1 MPKLIMM
8 RISKDITGTRAFP
21 RGDAQHD
28 RHEAVRSELRLPY
41 QERIRLKKLAQRRMK
56 TRQQRAVT
64 PLKVGIL
71 NVGTLTGQG
80 MELVDM
86 MERRKINV
94 LCLRETKW
102 KGQKARGMGN
112 GYKLYYNGVD
122 GRRNGAGI
130 VLDPELKKGVLSVS
144 RESDRLIW
152 IKMEINKV
160 AVNVVSAYT
169 PQQGCDE
176 EEEKEEF
183 WDLMDEVMGK
193 IPGNEIVWLGG
204 NLNGHIG
211 QGNAGVEEITGKVGS
226 SERNATGEKI
236 VDFAMRNK
244 IAILNTYFKKEVS
257 RRTTYKSGGNTSQVD
272 YLLCRRDQ
280 LKHSTDCTVLPGESV
295 AKQHRLVICKIE
307 LQTQRQSKQN
317 GIRKTK

>member
-1 MPKLIMM
+1 M

-28 RHEAVRSELRLPY
+28 RREAVRSGLRLPY

-56 TRQQRAVT
+56 RRQQKAVT
-64 PLKVGIL
+64 PVKVGTL
-71 NVGTLTGQG
+71 NVGTLTGRS

-94 LCLRETKW
+94 LCLQETKW
-102 KGQKARGMGN
+102 KGQKAREMDN

-122 GRRNGAGI
+122 GRRNGVGI

-160 AVNVVSAYT
+160 LVNVISAYA
-169 PQQGCDE
+169 PQQGCD

-183 WDLMDEVMGK
+183 WDLMDEVMG
-193 IPGNEIVWLGG
+193 
-204 NLNGHIG
+204 
-211 QGNAGVEEITGKVGS
+211 
-226 SERNATGEKI
+226 R
-236 VDFAMRNK
+236 
-244 IAILNTYFKKEVS
+244 
-257 RRTTYKSGGNTSQVD
+257 
-272 YLLCRRDQ
+272 
-280 LKHSTDCTVLPGESV
+280 
-295 AKQHRLVICKIE
+295 
-307 LQTQRQSKQN
+307 
-317 GIRKTK
+317 